1 VELESF
7 QVTGFRSLA
16 STADIPIRRPTILTG
31 ANDGGKTA
39 SLDAL
44 RFLLEGRPMG
54 AQDRTMA
61 CMGEKPPGGR
71 SNDDRYRCC
80 VVTGRFL
87 LAASEQEEF
96 GIEASTLHLR
106 RVAEDGVAT
115 RCEVQRSVP
124 ADPDLQGIDDTLT
137 LAELQARAARLG
149 VRAEGR
155 ATAKRSYLLPLQRMT
170 QTATHVDTWMPAP
183 RVITDRLPR
192 YLGFSSTS
200 EPDPAR
206 EIQVALKATFAQLLE
221 DKELVGPVRRVEQD
235 IRTRL
240 EGEAAGL
247 CAHIRARCPEL
258 TEIQVVPSVSFVEG
272 FRGVEV
278 VAARGEERGVGLDC
292 SGSGR
297 RRRVSLAVWEWTREL
312 LHAPGAEGRGIVIA
326 YDEPDTHLDY
336 RHQRDLVELI
346 RAQASAPGV
355 RIVVA
360 THSLNLIDKVDIGDV
375 VHLALEDG
383 RTVVHRLVDDDHDE
397 INRHLTDLSAAMGL
411 RNSVLLHERCF
422 VVVEGAT
429 EAQAIPIL
437 FRIATGM
444 SLQSA
449 GIALIAGN
457 SNDGALKVAQFLN
470 DHGRR
475 VHFMLDADSATNA
488 NTRKLL
494 RPERLR
500 AIGISNDQM
509 DLVGG
514 PNEIEELFSDEQW
527 AATANACWPRV
538 DGQPWSQA
546 EFAALRGAD
555 KFSADLRELVRSTAE
570 DAPTG
575 KPGYLLALARQLHDA
590 EEVPKR
596 LREVFEKLVIF
607 ADSEEH

>member
-1 VELESF
+1 MELESF
-7 QVTGFRSLA
+7 RVTGFRSLA
-16 STADIPIRRPTILTG
+16 DTGDVPVRRPTILTG

-39 SLDAL
+39 CLDAL
-44 RFLLEGRPMG
+44 RFLLEGTPVG
-54 AQDRTMA
+54 AQDRTMVRV
-61 CMGEKPPGGR
+61 GEEPPGGR
-71 SNDDRYRCC
+71 GDDDRYRCC
-80 VVTGRFL
+80 VVTGRFQ
-87 LAASEQEEF
+87 LAASEREEL
-96 GIEASTLHLR
+96 GTEASTLHIR
-106 RVAEDGVAT
+106 RVAEDGAAT
-115 RCEVQRSVP
+115 RCEVLRSVP
-124 ADPDLQGIDDTLT
+124 ADPDLQDLDDTLP

-149 VRAEGR
+149 VQAEGR
-155 ATAKRSYLLPLQRMT
+155 TNAKRSYLLPLQRMA
-170 QTATHVDTWMPAP
+170 QTAAHVDKWVTAP
-183 RVITDRLPR
+183 RAIVDRLPR
-192 YLGFSSTS
+192 YLGFSSTR
-200 EPDPAR
+200 EPDPER
-206 EIQVALKATFAQLLE
+206 EIQVALKAAFAQLLE
-221 DKELVGPVRRVEQD
+221 DEELVGPVRRVEQD

-247 CAHIRARCPEL
+247 CAHIRSRCPEL

-272 FRGVEV
+272 FRDVEV

-312 LHAPGAEGRGIVIA
+312 LNAPGAGGRGVVIA

-375 VHLALEDG
+375 VHLSLEGG
-383 RTVVHRLVDDDHDE
+383 RTVVHRLVGDE
-397 INRHLTDLSAAMGL
+397 HGEISRHLADLSAAMGL

-449 GIALIAGN
+449 GVALIAGN

-475 VHFMLDADSATNA
+475 VHFMLDADSATNT

-509 DLVGG
+509 DLVGS
-514 PNEIEELFSDEQW
+514 PDEIEELFSDEQW

-538 DGQPWSQA
+538 DGQPWTQA
-546 EFAALRGAD
+546 DFAALRDAG
-555 KFSADLRELVRSTAE
+555 KFSATLRELVRSTARE
-570 DAPTG
+570 APTG

-596 LREVFEKLVIF
+596 LREVFEKLVIL
-607 ADSEEH
+607 ADSDEQ